1 MPIPWRSWKALC
13 VLITVS
19 NMLWESWG
27 QILQSVSPRTSS
39 SNQGWNLPC
48 WRLKSFPQV
57 KSMAFL
63 MIYAMPTV
71 LIGLEANDLLS
82 ILPDDISLRVLFEP
96 AKDYKDLLRTRMSE
110 MKSGKSLRFKML
122 GNINDLP
129 AAMEKTADALDTID
143 KLNKAIEKMNTS
155 IEGLT
160 TENKEL
166 KKENQKMNTSIEALT
181 KKHDKDIAKLF
192 EELSE
197 EKRCHSEELETIRQV
212 RWNSVTVNKSTII
225 ANINCSAWPLHNP
238 YPSTRS
244 PWPHPTTN
252 TQRLGI
258 QYLGRL
264 AQKSPYFRAFGCYLP
279 ISASGF
285 STSIVRDNWICL
297 RVQLYS
303 SRWECSYSPSNAR
316 GDEGGYNYKEAWH
329 ERKTVFGRDVP
340 VCLWDGSMIP
350 KNPYTLQSQLL
361 LFVT

>member
-1 MPIPWRSWKALC
+1 
-13 VLITVS
+13 
-19 NMLWESWG
+19 
-27 QILQSVSPRTSS
+27 
-39 SNQGWNLPC
+39 
-48 WRLKSFPQV
+48 
-57 KSMAFL
+57 MAFL

-225 ANINCSAWPLHNP
+225 ANINCSA
-238 YPSTRS
+238 
-244 PWPHPTTN
+244 
-252 TQRLGI
+252 
-258 QYLGRL
+258 
-264 AQKSPYFRAFGCYLP
+264 
-279 ISASGF
+279 
-285 STSIVRDNWICL
+285 
-297 RVQLYS
+297 
-303 SRWECSYSPSNAR
+303 
-316 GDEGGYNYKEAWH
+316 
-329 ERKTVFGRDVP
+329 
-340 VCLWDGSMIP
+340 
-350 KNPYTLQSQLL
+350 
-361 LFVT
+361 